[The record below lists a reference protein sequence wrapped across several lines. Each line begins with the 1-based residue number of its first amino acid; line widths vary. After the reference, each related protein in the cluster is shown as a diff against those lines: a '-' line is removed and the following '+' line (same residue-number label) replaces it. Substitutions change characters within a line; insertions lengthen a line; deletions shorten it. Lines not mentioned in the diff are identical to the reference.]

1 MAIES
6 TLAKIIRLVENAQAA
21 KAPIQ
26 RLVDKVSEVFVPV
39 VIVIALATFI
49 AWWVISGDVQQAII
63 NAVAVLVIA
72 CPCALGLATP
82 TAIMA
87 GTGIGAQYGI
97 LIKDAEALEIA
108 HRVTMVAFDK
118 TGTLTEGKP
127 RIVGLHAINGDDNE
141 LLLSLIHI

>member
-1 MAIES
+1 M
-6 TLAKIIRLVENAQAA
+6 VENAQAA

-39 VIVIALATFI
+39 VILIALATFI
-49 AWWVISGDVQQAII
+49 AWWIIGGDVQVAII

-87 GTGIGAQYGI
+87 GTGVGAQHGI
-97 LIKDAEALEIA
+97 LIKDAEALETA
-108 HRVTMVAFDK
+108 HRVSLVAFD
-118 TGTLTEGKP
+118 
-127 RIVGLHAINGDDNE
+127 RHAHRRQTK
-141 LLLSLIHI
+141 SC